1 MLGLNKGEVRLVPHA
16 TGWEEDFI
24 EEKELLSEAIGMQ
37 VVDIEHMGSTSIK
50 GIAAKPLLDI
60 LVGVRSM
67 DDVAKFDKK
76 RLKEAGYYHLGRV
89 EIEGKVVFAKFT
101 NLEELTKTHVLHIVE
116 YGGEWWLKHTFFR
129 DYLNEH
135 PDVAKQYEAL
145 KKKLAATYP
154 NNESL
159 YADAKLKFVDEVLNR
174 REPRSFLINEGN
186 LQVRELERV
195 DKVLLSKWLSDP
207 EILRYYEGRD
217 NPFDIEKV
225 EQAFFDDEENVVRC
239 LIEFSGIPIGYVQF
253 YIVDE
258 QERQVYGYDNS
269 SEIVYGMDQFIGES
283 AYWDKG
289 IGTQLVRSMV
299 TYLTEEEDA
308 DRIVMDPQTWNERAI
323 HCYEKCGFEKVKL
336 LPANELHEGEYRDSW
351 LMEHVAKTGVDV

>member
-16 TGWEEDFI
+16 TDWEEDFI
-24 EEKELLSEAIGMQ
+24 MEKELLSEAIGMQ

-50 GIAAKPLLDI
+50 GIAAKPILDI

-116 YGGEWWLKHTFFR
+116 YGGEWWQKHTFFR

-135 PDVAKQYEAL
+135 PDVAKQYETL
-145 KKKLAATYP
+145 KKELAVTYP
-154 NNESL
+154 DNESL
-159 YADAKLKFVDEVLNR
+159 YAEGKLKFVDEVLSR
-174 REPRSFLINEGN
+174 KKPRSFIINEGD

-195 DKVLLSKWLSDP
+195 DKVLLSKWLTDP
-207 EILRYYEGRD
+207 EILWYYEGRD
-217 NPFDIEKV
+217 NPFNIEKV
-225 EQAFFDDEENVVRC
+225 EQEFFDDEENVVRC
-239 LIEFSGIPIGYVQF
+239 LVEFSKIPIGYVQF
-253 YIVDE
+253 YIVGE
-258 QERQVYGYDNS
+258 EEKQVYGYDDS
-269 SEIVYGMDQFIGES
+269 SGNIYGMDQFIGES
-283 AYWDKG
+283 AYWDIG
-289 IGTQLVRSMV
+289 IGTQLVRAMV
-299 TYLTEEEDA
+299 TYLTEEKRA

-323 HCYEKCGFEKVKL
+323 HCYEKCGFEKVKY

-351 LMEHVAKTGVDV
+351 LVEYHHKDEG